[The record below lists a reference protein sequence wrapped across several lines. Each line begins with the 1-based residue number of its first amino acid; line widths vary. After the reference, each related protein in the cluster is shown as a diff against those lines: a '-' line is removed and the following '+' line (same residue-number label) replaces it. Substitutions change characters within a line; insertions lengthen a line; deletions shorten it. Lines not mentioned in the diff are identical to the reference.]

1 MNRIRCLIL
10 PMAIAL
16 ASACDHDS
24 AYVATPHV
32 ATWEFMQSVGG
43 IAIGQPEK
51 IDDSAWVLPIRC
63 DVSGLTTVTR
73 EPKVMHSGVVVTRM
87 LHEIRDGDIAISI
100 VINTPMGTARSSA
113 CPSITL
119 KKVAPGDYRVLYMEP
134 NKATHALGTVIF
146 N

>member
-1 MNRIRCLIL
+1 MNRILCLIL

-87 LHEIRDGDIAISI
+87 LMRFATVTLPFQSSS
-100 VINTPMGTARSSA
+100 TLRSVPRA
-113 CPSITL
+113 
-119 KKVAPGDYRVLYMEP
+119 VQ
-134 NKATHALGTVIF
+134 HAHRSR
-146 N
+146 